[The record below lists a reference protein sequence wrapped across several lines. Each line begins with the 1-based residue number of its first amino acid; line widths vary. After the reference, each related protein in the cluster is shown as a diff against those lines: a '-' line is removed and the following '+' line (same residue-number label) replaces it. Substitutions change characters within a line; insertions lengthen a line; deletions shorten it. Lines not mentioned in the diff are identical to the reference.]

1 VIVVQRAKASARLD
15 PSVSTPPKEWP
26 YSTLQKSPPLEHVLE
41 SHWSIHLQAYS
52 RLVALLSFKHDTEE
66 YKEVK
71 KKRWFVIT
79 KNRHALKEPLRDSSA
94 SIYYQVIVT
103 AFITQR
109 LLLFV
114 FVPKWK
120 KNKWY
125 IYYLVSCFGPVTLV
139 SHAPAAD
146 EQDYLHTH
154 THTHTPATPCWTCSV
169 SIHYEQS
176 QVVST
181 QCLLL
186 FFMVSCTA
194 YSHLCECAPCII
206 VNIKYTKLVFI

>member
-1 VIVVQRAKASARLD
+1 MTLFYTTKEPAPRACSRI
-15 PSVSTPPKEWP
+15 
-26 YSTLQKSPPLEHVLE
+26 PLVNPLT
-41 SHWSIHLQAYS
+41 SIQSIGRFAFFQTRYGRIQGS
-52 RLVALLSFKHDTEE
+52 
-66 YKEVK
+66 K